1 MPTVCPEALAV
12 VLEAVT
18 DSLVEAALVL
28 EAAALEFVLVS
39 AALELEA
46 AALVLVEAAA
56 VLSAPAELALD
67 VDDVLDPQPAS
78 IPAVIAA
85 VSKTLTTCFFI
96 PLSSL

>member
-28 EAAALEFVLVS
+28 EAAALELVLVS

-46 AALVLVEAAA
+46 AALVLEAAA